1 MQDFE
6 SFDVKFTSKE
16 VTAWGG
22 AVGADA
28 ILIQVPTLDRPTIM
42 DRHPAPINEC
52 NGTALGH

>member
-22 AVGADA
+22 LALLKKMLDA
-28 ILIQVPTLDRPTIM
+28 MAFGQAIKDW
-42 DRHPAPINEC
+42 
-52 NGTALGH
+52 